1 MQKSPRIAPAEP
13 PYPAAVAARLD
24 TIMPPGIPPLDL
36 FRILARDERLFSRFM
51 GGGLLDKGQLT
62 LRQREIVIHRTTARN
77 GAEYEWGVHA
87 SFFATRAGLDAAQL
101 HATVHGTAEST
112 CWSEEDALLIAFAD
126 SLQDTSSV
134 DDALWERLQAGFSP
148 EAILEL
154 VLLAGFYRTVSYLVN
169 SLSLPL
175 ETYAQRFPSPA
186 KS

>member
-51 GGGLLDKGQLT
+51 GGGLLDKGHLT
-62 LRQREIVIHRTTARN
+62 PRQREIVIHRTTARN

-101 HATVHGTAEST
+101 DATVHGTAESI
-112 CWSEEDALLIAFAD
+112 CWSE
-126 SLQDTSSV
+126 
-134 DDALWERLQAGFSP
+134 
-148 EAILEL
+148 
-154 VLLAGFYRTVSYLVN
+154 
-169 SLSLPL
+169 
-175 ETYAQRFPSPA
+175 
-186 KS
+186 

>member
-1 MQKSPRIAPAEP
+1 MQKEPRIAPAEP
-13 PYPAAVAARLD
+13 PYPPAIAARLD
-24 TIMPPGIPPLDL
+24 TIMPPGVPPLSL

-51 GGGLLDKGQLT
+51 GGGLLDKGHLT
-62 LRQREIVIHRTTARN
+62 LRQREIVIDRTTARN

-87 SFFATRAGLDAAQL
+87 SFFATRAGFDQAQL
-101 HATVHGTAEST
+101 QATVHGSAESA

-126 SLQDTSSV
+126 SLHDTSSV
-134 DDALWERLQAGFSP
+134 DDALWEKLQARFTP

-175 ETYAQRFPSPA
+175 EPYAQRFPSA
-186 KS
+186 VES